1 MALWSATENQE
12 CKATEANG
20 CNFSMLEDLVDIT
33 MDNITMPSHT
43 YKHSQQKMIRMTEAA
58 NTFGLR
64 INTGETKFIYNDPSR
79 API

>member
-43 YKHSQQKMIRMTEAA
+43 
-58 NTFGLR
+58 
-64 INTGETKFIYNDPSR
+64 
-79 API
+79 